1 MMLVVCINGCKMFR
15 SKTKH
20 TICIKRNEMEEDCIL
35 QNNLRAVESCVHL
48 SSLMRV
54 ISYVRYDVGGLE
66 SYFVSE

>member
-1 MMLVVCINGCKMFR
+1 MDAKCFAAKQSTQYVL
-15 SKTKH
+15 
-20 TICIKRNEMEEDCIL
+20 IKRNEMEENCIL